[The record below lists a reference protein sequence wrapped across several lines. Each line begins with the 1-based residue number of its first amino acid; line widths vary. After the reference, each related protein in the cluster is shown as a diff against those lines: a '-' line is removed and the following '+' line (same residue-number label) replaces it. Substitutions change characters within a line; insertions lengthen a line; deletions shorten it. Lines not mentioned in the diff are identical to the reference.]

1 MSSTSSSPSLRDTV
15 FSPFAT
21 APPLRASQPQ
31 RLHPSSSASALPI
44 HPRRDASPEPTS
56 RDRNLDR
63 ARIAKH
69 ACSNQS
75 QLHGS
80 ISEPSLAMH
89 EPQQQK
95 PTIDQG
101 SNNTLLASAPPNSA
115 LDQLNNSSDHQQAQ
129 PVSENHTSEAVPI
142 DNPLNSPTPAF
153 SLLSDDQPLKGFHT
167 LDPVQRYALGAL
179 GVVLLNHHATDLNG
193 VAFARTQ
200 ATNILQALNLSPG
213 QQTALLALE
222 PTSPTRADVI
232 SDCVNLVGDEASRF
246 LSLQA
251 MLALSVATGTYDA
264 RSRAFLAAVS
274 HYFRIPWQ
282 AIAAVEL
289 AIATHLL
296 QQAQLSASDTNFE
309 NSSQLTPRPSTASD
323 DSQSTSSSNPS
334 ASNPKSIDQLLI
346 ARRKKKMRVRRVMKI
361 GGITLVGGV
370 MFGLTGGLIAPA
382 LLTALAG
389 VGVTSAA
396 GLAASGTVASTAV
409 VGGLFGFAGAG
420 FTAKKARNR
429 IATSLEE
436 FDFEH
441 PGDPRVIEERKRRM
455 ERERKRWEKMV
466 ARQLAEEAANTH
478 LAIENV
484 PSSEQSASKV
494 EFDPEK
500 ELPRPPTHSED
511 EDDEY
516 DDEATH
522 HKKKSGFGKKKKKK
536 KKREKRKV
544 GIRGLESTSNVPSL
558 HVCIC
563 VPAWLT
569 DRGFGSALDQFEPA
583 LKLELPCSQH
593 IALRWDSRRLFEMAM
608 AFAKFWAS
616 KATVTTLQQTYP
628 HAVAAAS
635 TMAGAVA
642 FAIAMPLTI
651 MSCMDYVDNPWSILV
666 SRSNGAGDELADVLV
681 ERSYGNRPVT
691 LFAYSLGA
699 RVVFKCLE
707 SLASRKAH
715 GIVDNVFLMGGA
727 ITADPERWKKFRG
740 VVAGRIVN
748 AYGSDDWALAFFH
761 RGCGH
766 GMYVAG
772 LRKVELDGVENLNMA
787 YLGIEGHRELKDCI
801 PRVMRAMGVGTGYIT
816 MPPAKLVKKRARSK
830 NGNRNHSL
838 VCEEPSKQQPTPDNS
853 PSTAVAE
860 SDSESAHSAS
870 TAEHMR
876 GVNDITLP
884 SAIAD
889 ENSADENANS
899 RQHDKMKSEKSNPD
913 GGLLLPDPTER
924 INTRADIE
932 VDSGN
937 EIPIVSP
944 SALDDPYIDEK
955 SDDLEVEKSVVPS
968 TDIVPGHVGDEHDE
982 EVGEGGFDWE
992 KQRRIWEEQERQIQE
1007 RGYADSAIDIEARG
1021 KVILGVSVEIAGRRL
1036 HPFVEKDA
1044 EIPVPKKEE
1053 VFTNCLNDQRGVV
1066 VRVYEH
1072 EERTKS
1078 VSMNMLRRTNR
1089 YPKLL
1094 GEIEVLF
1101 QKKAPRGD
1109 IRVAVSMSVN
1119 EGGDIIAKVEERL
1132 EGVSVGEQAEL
1143 IVPRSELCTMEERLQ
1158 LEAAERKRVEA
1169 QKEKERLKQAGEAVK
1184 ALPAPQASDREDQ
1197 RSDQGN
1203 DLEIENNGEPFPD
1216 DNAGIQSR
1224 PKLPKE
1230 QVYHLGSI

>member
-1 MSSTSSSPSLRDTV
+1 
-15 FSPFAT
+15 
-21 APPLRASQPQ
+21 
-31 RLHPSSSASALPI
+31 
-44 HPRRDASPEPTS
+44 
-56 RDRNLDR
+56 
-63 ARIAKH
+63 
-69 ACSNQS
+69 
-75 QLHGS
+75 
-80 ISEPSLAMH
+80 
-89 EPQQQK
+89 
-95 PTIDQG
+95 
-101 SNNTLLASAPPNSA
+101 
-115 LDQLNNSSDHQQAQ
+115 
-129 PVSENHTSEAVPI
+129 
-142 DNPLNSPTPAF
+142 
-153 SLLSDDQPLKGFHT
+153 
-167 LDPVQRYALGAL
+167 
-179 GVVLLNHHATDLNG
+179 
-193 VAFARTQ
+193 
-200 ATNILQALNLSPG
+200 
-213 QQTALLALE
+213 
-222 PTSPTRADVI
+222 
-232 SDCVNLVGDEASRF
+232 
-246 LSLQA
+246 
-251 MLALSVATGTYDA
+251 
-264 RSRAFLAAVS
+264 
-274 HYFRIPWQ
+274 
-282 AIAAVEL
+282 
-289 AIATHLL
+289 
-296 QQAQLSASDTNFE
+296 
-309 NSSQLTPRPSTASD
+309 
-323 DSQSTSSSNPS
+323 
-334 ASNPKSIDQLLI
+334 
-346 ARRKKKMRVRRVMKI
+346 
-361 GGITLVGGV
+361 
-370 MFGLTGGLIAPA
+370 
-382 LLTALAG
+382 
-389 VGVTSAA
+389 
-396 GLAASGTVASTAV
+396 
-409 VGGLFGFAGAG
+409 
-420 FTAKKARNR
+420 
-429 IATSLEE
+429 
-436 FDFEH
+436 
-441 PGDPRVIEERKRRM
+441 
-455 ERERKRWEKMV
+455 
-466 ARQLAEEAANTH
+466 
-478 LAIENV
+478 
-484 PSSEQSASKV
+484 
-494 EFDPEK
+494 
-500 ELPRPPTHSED
+500 
-511 EDDEY
+511 
-516 DDEATH
+516 
-522 HKKKSGFGKKKKKK
+522 
-536 KKREKRKV
+536 
-544 GIRGLESTSNVPSL
+544 
-558 HVCIC
+558 
-563 VPAWLT
+563 
-569 DRGFGSALDQFEPA
+569 
-583 LKLELPCSQH
+583 
-593 IALRWDSRRLFEMAM
+593 MAM

-913 GGLLLPDPTER
+913 GGIARKPKSKSWLSWGSWRISSAQSKSSADKKQNGKRTTDIPNGIQLPDPTER